1 VYIYRNLLV
10 VKQGVDRCLHDG
22 CFMESVMNVACYG
35 WLAFSS
41 VNETFVSRDWD
52 FDVTLCE
59 TAPVLLNEIRVAI
72 CVS

>member
-1 VYIYRNLLV
+1 
-10 VKQGVDRCLHDG
+10 
-22 CFMESVMNVACYG
+22 MNVACYG

-59 TAPVLLNEIRVAI
+59 TAPVLLNERDDCGADDFRCFRPYVEVLA
-72 CVS
+72 